1 MFFYERSLSRTELT
15 SVTSTHSYPEDT
27 VSAFQVNDCIHFS
40 MMTPDGRLGGRG
52 RIAKIFPAGN
62 SYWLHVLQDDG
73 LTRMVFEATTTIER
87 LEIES
92 A

>member
-1 MFFYERSLSRTELT
+1 M
-15 SVTSTHSYPEDT
+15 
-27 VSAFQVNDCIHFS
+27 SAFQVNDCIRFS

-73 LTRMVFEATTTIER
+73 LTRMVFEATTNIER
-87 LEIES
+87 LEME
-92 A
+92 AA